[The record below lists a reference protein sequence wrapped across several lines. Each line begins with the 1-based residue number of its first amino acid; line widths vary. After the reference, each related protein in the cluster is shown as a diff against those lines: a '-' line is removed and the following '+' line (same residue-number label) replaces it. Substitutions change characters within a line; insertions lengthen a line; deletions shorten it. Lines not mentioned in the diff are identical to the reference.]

1 MLIVA
6 VIVINNQHL
15 IMSTM
20 QSIVNLWFCIRRPYV
35 FVTGLFFCFLSDQ
48 AMDEMN
54 GKELGGEE
62 IEIVLAKPPD
72 KKRKERQ
79 AARQTT
85 RNSG

>member
-1 MLIVA
+1 
-6 VIVINNQHL
+6 
-15 IMSTM
+15 
-20 QSIVNLWFCIRRPYV
+20 
-35 FVTGLFFCFLSDQ
+35 
-48 AMDEMN
+48 MN

-85 RNSG
+85 RNSGWVTETWDSSVFPESSVCELIHILLLR

>member
-1 MLIVA
+1 
-6 VIVINNQHL
+6 
-15 IMSTM
+15 
-20 QSIVNLWFCIRRPYV
+20 
-35 FVTGLFFCFLSDQ
+35 
-48 AMDEMN
+48 MN

-85 RNSG
+85 RNTGWGHKRDWSTHFHIGLM